1 MPALAALH
9 ELTTVV
15 GVVCQPDRPAGRGMR
30 MHAPPVKTAALA
42 RGLDV
47 HQPLKVRD
55 GQLEAWLRDRAPD
68 VALVAAYGRILPAGV
83 LRAPAHGC
91 INLHASLLPAYRGAA
106 PIQWALLD
114 GQTETGI
121 SLMLMDEGMDTGPV
135 FALRRHTIAPD
146 VNAGQ
151 LTHELAELA
160 ADVVRHEFLDAL
172 AGRTVPSS
180 QDHARATAAPPIERA
195 QLAIDWNRPSRALAS
210 QVRAFAPAPGAYTLV
225 AGKRL
230 KIIGA
235 REGKSPSV
243 GEPGEI
249 IVGPGGI
256 EVVCGEGTLELLR
269 ARAEGRS
276 EQSARDLVNGRVLV
290 SGARLGGEPGA
301 AASNEES

>member
-1 MPALAALH
+1 
-9 ELTTVV
+9 
-15 GVVCQPDRPAGRGMR
+15 

-55 GQLEAWLRDRAPD
+55 GQLEAWLRERVPD
-68 VALVAAYGRILPAGV
+68 VALVAAYGRILPTGV
-83 LRAPAHGC
+83 LGAPVRGC

-121 SLMLMDEGMDTGPV
+121 SLMQMDEGMDTGPV
-135 FALRRHTIAPD
+135 FALRRHAIAPD
-146 VNAGQ
+146 TNAGQ
-151 LTHELAELA
+151 LTNELAELA
-160 ADVVRHEFLDAL
+160 ADVVRHEFLGVL
-172 AGRTVPSS
+172 AGRLVPTA
-180 QDHARATAAPPIERA
+180 QDHARATAAPPIERG
-195 QLAIDWNRPSRALAS
+195 QLAIDWRRPSRAVAN
-210 QVRAFAPAPGAYTLV
+210 QIRAFAPAPGAYTQA

-230 KIIGA
+230 KIVSA

-249 IVGPGGI
+249 IVRANCV

-276 EQSARDLVNGRVLV
+276 EQSARDLFNGRVLAH
-290 SGARLGGEPGA
+290 GARLGGGPV
-301 AASNEES
+301 STDPNEES